1 MSHVLARQIGR
12 LTTDEITNALTSASV
27 LCLPIG
33 SYEQHG
39 PHLPLHTDTVIAEQ
53 FTTRLVHQ
61 YGDSHDLWMMPTIP
75 YGLSPEHD
83 WAPGTITL
91 PIRVLTDLI
100 DATCGE
106 YVRSTPARNLLIV
119 NGHGGNR
126 GILEAVIYDLHRRHD
141 VNVCVIH
148 PSSLATVRA
157 DSELPE
163 VHAGLR
169 ETSVM
174 LALAPD
180 DVHLERLPDSYEP
193 DPDHAEGTRRLVLDR
208 GTTWPWNSDNPAM
221 SQLGII
227 GGNARR
233 ATAELGE
240 QIIASALDR
249 CPDILARLNK
259 PDP

>member
-1 MSHVLARQIGR
+1 M
-12 LTTDEITNALTSASV
+12 
-27 LCLPIG
+27 
-33 SYEQHG
+33 
-39 PHLPLHTDTVIAEQ
+39 IAEQ
-53 FTTRLVHQ
+53 FTTRLVQQ
-61 YGDSHDLWMMPTIP
+61 YGDSHDLWMLPTIS

-91 PIRVLTDLI
+91 PVRVLTDLI
-100 DATCGE
+100 DAICGE

-126 GILEAVIYDLHRRHD
+126 GILEAVVYELHRRHG

-174 LALAPD
+174 LALAPN
-180 DVHLERLPDSYEP
+180 DVHLDRLPDSYEP
-193 DPDHAEGTRRLVLDR
+193 SPAHAEDIRRFVLDR

-240 QIIASALDR
+240 QVIASALDR

-259 PDP
+259 SDP

>member
-1 MSHVLARQIGR
+1 MTAPGRQIGR
-12 LTTDEITNALTSASV
+12 LATDEISRRLTASSV

-39 PHLPLHTDTVIAEQ
+39 PHLPLYTDTVIAEQ
-53 FTTRLVHQ
+53 FTARLVGD
-61 YGDSHDLWMMPTIP
+61 YGDSHDLWALPAIP
-75 YGLSPEHD
+75 YGLSPEHA

-91 PIRVLTDLI
+91 PLSVVTGLV
-100 DATCGE
+100 DAVCAE
-106 YVRSTPARNLLIV
+106 YVRATAARNLLIV

-126 GILEAVIYDLHRRHD
+126 GVLEAVVYELRQRHR
-141 VNVCVIH
+141 VNVCVLH

-174 LALAPD
+174 LALSPQ
-180 DVHLERLPDSYEP
+180 DVRLDRLPDHFAT
-193 DPDHAEGTRRLVLDR
+193 DPAQIGDIRRLVLDR
-208 GTTWPWNSDNPAM
+208 GTTWPWDSADPSM

-227 GGNARR
+227 GGDPRR
-233 ATAELGE
+233 ASAALGE
-240 QIIASALDR
+240 QIIRSALDR
-249 CPDILARLNK
+249 CPDIIARLVK
-259 PDP
+259 AQP